1 MAARAMS
8 GLDVTLRDGRKLHV
22 HDEGDPDGFPVV
34 FHHGTPACGRL
45 YPADIEDAR
54 AKGIRLIGFDRAG
67 YGRSDANFGRSFGD
81 VAADVSDLL
90 DTLGADRFATWGHS
104 GGGPHALACAALLP
118 ERCVAAATLASVAP
132 YDADGLDFLDG
143 MGELNV
149 EEFQLT
155 LKRTREE
162 LEAAIRDTQAEFFSS
177 GPDGLRQGMLSVLS
191 PLDQAVMTAEF
202 AEWGFRVMSEGAGK
216 RVEGWRDDDLA
227 VMKPWGF
234 DVADIRVP
242 VLLLQGTDDL
252 MVPPAHGRWLAE
264 RIPGVEAEISDMEG
278 HLTLL
283 ANRVSDVHDWLLARS
298 GG

>member
-1 MAARAMS
+1 MS
-8 GLDVTLRDGRKLHV
+8 ELDVTLPDGRKLHV
-22 HDEGDPDGFPVV
+22 HDEGDPDGFAVV

-45 YPADIEDAR
+45 HPQHIEDAR

-81 VAADVSDLL
+81 VAADVAGML
-90 DTLGADRFATWGHS
+90 DALGADRFATWGHS

-118 ERCVAAATLASVAP
+118 DRCTAAATLASVGP
-132 YDADGLDFLDG
+132 YGADGLDFLEG

-149 EEFQLT
+149 EEFGVLLT
-155 LKRTREE
+155 GGDG
-162 LEAAIRDTQAEFFSS
+162 LEDQIRQTQVEMFSG
-177 GPDGLRQGMLSVLS
+177 GPDQLRQGMLTVLS
-191 PLDQAVMTAEF
+191 PLDQQVMTDEF
-202 AEWGFRVMSEGAGK
+202 AEWGFKVMSEGAAT

-227 VMKPWGF
+227 VVKPWGF
-234 DVADIRVP
+234 DLADIRIP

-264 RIPGVEAEISDMEG
+264 RIPGVEAEISETEG

-283 ANRVSDVHDWLLARS
+283 ANRVPYVHDWLLARS